1 MKNLKSV
8 TAASVFTSLL
18 AAPLRETSADMAVT
32 TLPRRRPSNKDV
44 ARRERPIGELPDDPT
59 LPALIEIRAASQ
71 AGMLPVVDGRPVELL
86 VHSYKPGKRI
96 AIEARAGHRRFAI
109 KAYSSD
115 PALEAELYQA
125 LAAAGLGGDSAVRV
139 PPLLAYEREL
149 RMVVIGWL
157 DGPTAQELIG
167 AGQGARAGE
176 LGALWLQ
183 HSASMSVKLGPR
195 LGAAHIQQE
204 ARNWIAKL
212 GAADPA
218 LGTAATALVEMLA
231 RTQPKEGAPRLVHG
245 SLYVRH
251 VLDLGDSAG
260 LIDWDCFGQ
269 GPLEIDAG
277 MFLATVS
284 RIGLLSEGRAGEVAR
299 AEQAFL
305 SGTADLLD
313 ARALAWHRAAALL
326 HLAERGGKPT
336 TRRQSDW
343 SVRASVLLREA
354 ARLAEAAG

>member
-1 MKNLKSV
+1 VL
-8 TAASVFTSLL
+8 AS
-18 AAPLRETSADMAVT
+18 
-32 TLPRRRPSNKDV
+32 
-44 ARRERPIGELPDDPT
+44 
-59 LPALIEIRAASQ
+59 
-71 AGMLPVVDGRPVELL
+71 
-86 VHSYKPGKRI
+86 
-96 AIEARAGHRRFAI
+96 
-109 KAYSSD
+109 
-115 PALEAELYQA
+115 
-125 LAAAGLGGDSAVRV
+125 
-139 PPLLAYEREL
+139 
-149 RMVVIGWL
+149 
-157 DGPTAQELIG
+157 
-167 AGQGARAGE
+167 ARAGE

-195 LGAAHIQQE
+195 LGAARIQQE

-269 GPLEIDAG
+269 GPLEIDGG

-284 RIGLLSEGRAGEVAR
+284 RIGLLSEGRAGEAAR

-305 SGTADLLD
+305 SGTADLLA
-313 ARALAWHRAAALL
+313 ARAGVAPGGRAAAPCRTGRQADHSPAEGLVGASERAVARGCTARRSRRMTAEIGYFRRF
-326 HLAERGGKPT
+326 HDVSVFNPEGYALAM
-336 TRRQSDW
+336 
-343 SVRASVLLREA
+343 ASQGVIRTGQFPSA
-354 ARLAEAAG
+354 VWQANSP